1 MVVIH
6 ILHKYVFFLRFLS
19 DIEGACSRSRVKPE
33 GVVGTKY
40 IFKGEGFLFLLCA
53 FIIRSHLY

>member
-1 MVVIH
+1 MVGIH
-6 ILHKYVFFLRFLS
+6 ILHNYVFFLLILPN
-19 DIEGACSRSRVKPE
+19 IEGACSRSRARPE

-40 IFKGEGFLFLLCA
+40 IFKGEGDLFLLCA